1 MVEYGCMYVSDFFEK
16 KGYSMIDIHCH
27 ILPGVDDGAKN
38 LTESLEMARQAIN
51 EGIDTIIA
59 TPHHLN
65 GKYVNRKVE
74 IINRVQKLNKV
85 INNEGIDLMI
95 LPGQENRIFG
105 KILEEYE
112 KGEIL
117 TLSGDST
124 YIFIEFPTR
133 YVPRYAKQLLY
144 DIQLHGLVPII
155 VHPERNVQLMEHP
168 NQLYDFV
175 KNGAA
180 TQITAS
186 SLTGHFGKKIK
197 KFTEQLIEANLTHFI
212 ASDAHN
218 TTTRA
223 FKMNEALDVLEE
235 KYGIDSIYYFTENAE
250 LLVDG
255 SQIIREAPEL
265 IKTKKFF
272 GLF

>member
-1 MVEYGCMYVSDFFEK
+1 
-16 KGYSMIDIHCH
+16 MIDIHCH

-38 LTESLEMARQAIN
+38 LSESLAMARQAIN

-59 TPHHLN
+59 TPHHKN
-65 GKYVNRKVE
+65 GKYINRKVE
-74 IINRVQKLNKV
+74 IIDRVQQLNKAFKK
-85 INNEGIDLMI
+85 EGIDLTI

-105 KILEEYE
+105 KILEEYAE
-112 KGEIL
+112 GEIL
-117 TLSGDST
+117 TLTGISV
-124 YIFIEFPTR
+124 YLFIEFPSGH
-133 YVPRYAKQLLY
+133 VPRYAKQLLY

-155 VHPERNVQLMEHP
+155 VHPERNTQLMEHP

-175 KNGAA
+175 KNGAT
-180 TQITAS
+180 TQITAA

-223 FKMNEALDVLEE
+223 FKMSEALDVLEE

-250 LLVDG
+250 LLVEG
-255 SQIIREAPEL
+255 SHIVREVPEP